1 MWLHRKSG
9 SVTPSSQITSYTTS
23 IPLIAPPFTNTAIV
37 SQSGGNFF
45 ISNFYLENP
54 NGMNDYQIQFNT
66 TNTTVPYRLVVTLNG
81 TTIYT
86 SPFEVTGSFNFNQ
99 QLYFTGEGTYLVS
112 VQHREEIIFTSVT
125 LTATGFTRVT
135 GQQPVNY
142 TDTLTAVNV
151 TLQEEFEFV
160 ISEQIPDVT
169 IIEFLTGLF
178 KTFNLVAYVNDE
190 NTIVVRPL
198 DAKSGT
204 ADYSYYTSADIDG
217 NDAPVTYD
225 ISSYVDVTKSQVNAA
240 LPYKEINYQYEGLG
254 TFLAKQHVQLSG
266 TGWGTLNYIGGTN
279 SDGTGGV
286 NYNATTNTYKVSVPF
301 EHMKYER
308 MIDGATGNTT
318 TIQWGYSVN
327 ENQQPYI
334 GKPLIFY
341 AVHQSGQGTTP
352 INFLTNNT
360 QREELSS
367 YNVPSNSLHLDP
379 ADGKQNINFSLELN
393 EYTGGNGFTETLFND
408 YHSEYIIDIF
418 NQSRRITKVDAFLP
432 LRILYNFKLNDTFRI
447 NSRDYIINSIT
458 TNLQS
463 GKSTME
469 LLNVVI
475 NT

>member
-1 MWLHRKSG
+1 
-9 SVTPSSQITSYTTS
+9 
-23 IPLIAPPFTNTAIV
+23 
-37 SQSGGNFF
+37 
-45 ISNFYLENP
+45 
-54 NGMNDYQIQFNT
+54 
-66 TNTTVPYRLVVTLNG
+66 
-81 TTIYT
+81 
-86 SPFEVTGSFNFNQ
+86 
-99 QLYFTGEGTYLVS
+99 
-112 VQHREEIIFTSVT
+112 
-125 LTATGFTRVT
+125 
-135 GQQPVNY
+135 
-142 TDTLTAVNV
+142 
-151 TLQEEFEFV
+151 
-160 ISEQIPDVT
+160 
-169 IIEFLTGLF
+169 
-178 KTFNLVAYVNDE
+178 
-190 NTIVVRPL
+190 
-198 DAKSGT
+198 
-204 ADYSYYTSADIDG
+204 
-217 NDAPVTYD
+217 
-225 ISSYVDVTKSQVNAA
+225 
-240 LPYKEINYQYEGLG
+240 
-254 TFLAKQHVQLSG
+254 
-266 TGWGTLNYIGGTN
+266 
-279 SDGTGGV
+279 
-286 NYNATTNTYKVSVPF
+286 
-301 EHMKYER
+301 MKYER